1 MFTNKTRTFPG
12 VDVGSDHDL
21 VMMTMKT
28 KLIKRKKQKNPRI
41 KFNLE
46 KLNDKS
52 IGEEFQ
58 AKIGGK
64 FAPLLL
70 LENVDE
76 LTEGFNAAMAE
87 VAQEVLG
94 KQRNKKQPWISNE
107 ALDLCDKRREK
118 KGKRK
123 NGPAEAEEYSN
134 TNKEVRTKLREDKE
148 TWINQ
153 QFETLETEIT
163 KNNTKT
169 RRRLLT

>member
-1 MFTNKTRTFPG
+1 
-12 VDVGSDHDL
+12 
-21 VMMTMKT
+21 MMTMKT
-28 KLIKRKKQKNPRI
+28 KLSKRKKQNNPRI

-46 KLNDKS
+46 KLDDQS
-52 IGEEFQ
+52 IAEEFQ

-76 LTEGFNAAMAE
+76 LTEGFDAAIAE

-94 KQRNKKQPWISNE
+94 KQRNKKQPCISNE

-123 NGPAEAEEYSN
+123 N
-134 TNKEVRTKLREDKE
+134 
-148 TWINQ
+148 
-153 QFETLETEIT
+153 
-163 KNNTKT
+163 
-169 RRRLLT
+169 